1 MPTRKQRR
9 RRDKEQRHEYEFVT
23 VDDEGHE
30 VPVDPEEI
38 KPKKERSPQ
47 SAGAK
52 KGAQP
57 TDRRGRPLRT
67 VQPPSWRRAAT
78 RAIIFVFALFVFT
91 SFVGKKKPTVLARVT
106 IAVAYGAIGIPFF
119 YWMDRASYRRYL
131 RATGREDEIPTRTP
145 RR

>member
-23 VDDEGHE
+23 MDDEGHE
-30 VPVDPEEI
+30 VPVDPDEL
-38 KPKKERSPQ
+38 KPKKEPRDST
-47 SAGAK
+47 AAK

-57 TDRRGRPLRT
+57 TDRRGRPLRK

-78 RAIIFVFALFVFT
+78 RAVIFVHAHFVFT
-91 SFVGKKKPTVLARVT
+91 SLVGKKKPTVLARVS